1 MSSCLLCRDHLRLPR
16 TKAAGETGDLM
27 VTRVAVAAGGMEV
40 VDQVEDQVVA
50 MTAGRRRRPRLRR
63 SRSIRG
69 AIRLHLPI
77 RLVPWETCTGIAAG

>member
-1 MSSCLLCRDHLRLPR
+1 MSSCLLCRDHLHLPR

-27 VTRVAVAAGGMEV
+27 ATRVAVVGGGTEV
-40 VDQVEDQVVA
+40 VVQAEVE

-63 SRSIRG
+63 SRSTRG
-69 AIRLHLPI
+69 AIRLHLTI